1 MLIARLSTDC
11 LSSVST
17 RVRPI
22 TASLF
27 VACLGLLVASS
38 GYAQTNQKH
47 QNNVQN
53 PKPPTTADAFIDE
66 VQIELGQSGGKYQPN
81 QEVERFLDA
90 IRAARAKQQAYSG
103 TFVLS
108 DGTEMTSTR
117 MQYACDG
124 KQFVESMEALDGAK
138 HITAYDDQHMYSV
151 LPEEKRMVVA
161 PYYRSVIPLH
171 ALHKAN
177 LKELSRY
184 YRMQPL
190 TVERVAG
197 LPTRV
202 VALQPQDD
210 FRYGYRVWLN
220 DQYQWVLKMETLHKT
235 QVLEHMVF
243 TNIDVKED
251 AEKHLSVL
259 QENTRAPKGYAVQ
272 GMPKKSKK
280 KSKRRT
286 SSETPYQWTGA
297 GVPGFQMMA
306 QQNMPNALDQH
317 SSHWLLS
324 DGLATV
330 SVFAEPFNRKIHRQ
344 EDDGSSMR
352 MGASTMYSRR
362 KGATWVVATGEVPLK
377 TLRQLVDALAIKE

>member
-1 MLIARLSTDC
+1 MLIARLGTDS
-11 LSSVST
+11 LSFASAC
-17 RVRPI
+17 VRPI
-22 TASLF
+22 AASLL
-27 VACLGLLVASS
+27 VACLGFLIASN
-38 GYAQTNQKH
+38 GYAQSHQKN

-53 PKPPTTADAFIDE
+53 AKQPITTDAFINE
-66 VQIELGQSGGKYQPN
+66 VQIELGQSNGKYQPD

-108 DGTEMTSTR
+108 DGKEMTSTR
-117 MQYACDG
+117 MRYACDG
-124 KQFVESMEALDGAK
+124 KRFVESMEALDGAK
-138 HITAYDDQHMYSV
+138 QITAYDDQHMYSV

-161 PYYRSVIPLH
+161 PYFRSVIPLH

-190 TVERVAG
+190 TAERVAG

-220 DQYQWVLKMETLHKT
+220 DQYQWVLKLETLDNRR
-235 QVLEHMVF
+235 VLEHMVF
-243 TNIDVKED
+243 TNIDVEED
-251 AEKHLSVL
+251 AKKHLSAL
-259 QENTRAPKGYAVQ
+259 QANTRAPKGYVVH
-272 GMPKKSKK
+272 GVPEKKSRA
-280 KSKRRT
+280 SKAN
-286 SSETPYQWTGA
+286 EMPYQWVGA
-297 GVPGFQMMA
+297 GVPGFQVVA
-306 QQNMPNALDQH
+306 QQNMPNAVNQQ

-324 DGLATV
+324 DGLATI
-330 SVFAEPFNRKIHRQ
+330 SVFAEPFDRSIHRKV
-344 EDDGSSMR
+344 DDGSSMR
-352 MGASTMYSRR
+352 MGASTMYSQR

-377 TLRQLVDALAIKE
+377 TLRQLVDALEIKE